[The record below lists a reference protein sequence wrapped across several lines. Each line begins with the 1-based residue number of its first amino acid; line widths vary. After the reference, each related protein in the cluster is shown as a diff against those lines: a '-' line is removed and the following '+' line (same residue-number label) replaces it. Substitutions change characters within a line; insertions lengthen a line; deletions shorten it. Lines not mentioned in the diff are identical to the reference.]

1 MDSGAAGGDLE
12 SRVTELERV
21 IRQLILDIHRLEA
34 AAIRKGVL
42 HIPTQTSPIVLRR
55 PRKRKKS

>member
-1 MDSGAAGGDLE
+1 MDIGAPCSDVE

-21 IRQLILDIHRLEA
+21 VRQLILDIHRLEA

-42 HIPTQTSPIVLRR
+42 HNPSHISPILLKR